1 LEIHQDFSE
10 LLREFVAE
18 GARFLIV
25 GGYAVGVHA
34 RPRMTKDL
42 DLFVARDPENA
53 ARVYR
58 ALLRFGA
65 PLEDVSERDFTSDD
79 LIYMMGR
86 APVRVDV
93 LTSIESVE
101 FEEAWQGRVAVQLGE
116 ITVNVIGRDALLK
129 NKRAVG
135 RPQDLA
141 DVDAIL
147 RNS

>member
-1 LEIHQDFSE
+1 MEIHQDFSE